1 METLM
6 TKSGRLL
13 CLRACC
19 ALSLTVAQ
27 STLADTAEVNAG
39 VRTDL
44 TICQHTRQNYIDE
57 PLTVSHFFAVFDD
70 PTGRLL
76 YASNDDIDQDGSMQE
91 GETS

>member
-44 TICQHTRQNYIDE
+44 TICHD
-57 PLTVSHFFAVFDD
+57 
-70 PTGRLL
+70 
-76 YASNDDIDQDGSMQE
+76 
-91 GETS
+91 TS